1 MSAPNLSSLLRS
13 KNPLSHLPEFTALKS
28 DVGALQRRA
37 GECEACERRVDALE
51 RQRHA
56 DAVAMERKMRALGDA
71 FRVLSD
77 VVVSELES
85 LRADV
90 RAQRHDLDV
99 TRAQMRWTHGAE
111 ASVRELR
118 AFVHENVV
126 REGARRERRDAELSR
141 RVETAEIENARRES
155 DADAAADADEA
166 SAAYRKACDARL
178 AMLERRAAA
187 TENAVTRYLSRE
199 AAAHTE
205 ALAAETWRSDADRAA
220 RFPASLGKALGGGG
234 GGGGGE
240 TRLVERRSSGR
251 DEPVSGGAHPER
263 ARLCDANASL
273 AGLAGFAG
281 GTYGHETISMRS
293 GTGSATAASLMSP
306 AAERFMRDDV
316 FDD

>member
-37 GECEACERRVDALE
+37 GECETCERRVDALE

-56 DAVAMERKMRALGDA
+56 DAVAMERKMRALSDA
-71 FRVLSD
+71 FRLLSD

-85 LRADV
+85 LRADA

-99 TRAQMRWTHGAE
+99 VRAQMRWTHGAE

-141 RVETAEIENARRES
+141 RVEMAEIENARHES
-155 DADAAADADEA
+155 DADATADAAEA

-178 AMLERRAAA
+178 AILERRAAA
-187 TENAVTRYLSRE
+187 TENAVTRCLSRN

-205 ALAAETWRSDADRAA
+205 ALAAETWRSDAEALVA
-220 RFPASLGKALGGGG
+220 RLPASLGKAFG

-251 DEPVSGGAHPER
+251 DETVLGGSHPER
-263 ARLCDANASL
+263 ARLCDANA
-273 AGLAGFAG
+273 GR
-281 GTYGHETISMRS
+281 TYGHETVSMRS
-293 GTGSATAASLMSP
+293 GNGSETAASLMSP
-306 AAERFMRDDV
+306 AAERFMRDDA

>member
-37 GECEACERRVDALE
+37 GECETCERRVDALE

-56 DAVAMERKMRALGDA
+56 DAVAMERKMRALSDA
-71 FRVLSD
+71 FRLLSD

-85 LRADV
+85 LRADA

-99 TRAQMRWTHGAE
+99 VRAQMRWTHGAE

-155 DADAAADADEA
+155 DADAVADAAEA

-187 TENAVTRYLSRE
+187 TENAVTRCLSRN

-205 ALAAETWRSDADRAA
+205 ALAAETWRSDAEALVA
-220 RFPASLGKALGGGG
+220 RLPASLGKAFG

-251 DEPVSGGAHPER
+251 DETVLGGSHPER
-263 ARLCDANASL
+263 ARLCDANA
-273 AGLAGFAG
+273 GR
-281 GTYGHETISMRS
+281 TYGHETVSMRS
-293 GTGSATAASLMSP
+293 GNGSETAASLMSP
-306 AAERFMRDDV
+306 AAERFMRDDA

>member
-37 GECEACERRVDALE
+37 GECETCERRVDALE

-56 DAVAMERKMRALGDA
+56 DAVAMERKMRALSDA
-71 FRVLSD
+71 FRLLSD

-85 LRADV
+85 LRADA

-99 TRAQMRWTHGAE
+99 VRAQMRWTHGAE

-155 DADAAADADEA
+155 DADAVADAAEA

-187 TENAVTRYLSRE
+187 TENAVTRCLSRN

-205 ALAAETWRSDADRAA
+205 ALAAETWRSDAEALVA
-220 RFPASLGKALGGGG
+220 RLPASLGKAMSN
-234 GGGGGE
+234 GE

-251 DEPVSGGAHPER
+251 DEPEPVLGGSHPER
-263 ARLCDANASL
+263 ARLCDANA
-273 AGLAGFAG
+273 GR
-281 GTYGHETISMRS
+281 TYGHETVSMRS
-293 GTGSATAASLMSP
+293 GNGSETAASLMSP
-306 AAERFMRDDV
+306 AAERFLRDDA

>member
-56 DAVAMERKMRALGDA
+56 DAVAMESKMRALGDA

-85 LRADV
+85 LRADA

-99 TRAQMRWTHGAE
+99 VRAQMRWTHGAE

-118 AFVHENVV
+118 AFVNEKVV

-141 RVETAEIENARRES
+141 RVETAENENARRES
-155 DADAAADADEA
+155 DADAAADAAEA

-187 TENAVTRYLSRE
+187 TENAVTRCLSRE

-220 RFPASLGKALGGGG
+220 RLPASLGKALGGG

-251 DEPVSGGAHPER
+251 DEPVSGGSYPER

-281 GTYGHETISMRS
+281 GTFCHETISMRS
-293 GTGSATAASLMSP
+293 GTGSASATSLMSP
-306 AAERFMRDDV
+306 AAERFARDDV

>member
-85 LRADV
+85 LRADA

-99 TRAQMRWTHGAE
+99 VRAQMRWTHGAE

-155 DADAAADADEA
+155 DADAVADAAEA

-187 TENAVTRYLSRE
+187 TENAVTRCLSRN

-234 GGGGGE
+234 E
-240 TRLVERRSSGR
+240 TRLVERRSSGG

-293 GTGSATAASLMSP
+293 GTGSASATSLMSP
-306 AAERFMRDDV
+306 AAERFARDDV

>member
-37 GECEACERRVDALE
+37 GECETCERRVDALE

-56 DAVAMERKMRALGDA
+56 DAVAMERKMRALSDA
-71 FRVLSD
+71 FRLLSD

-85 LRADV
+85 LRADA

-99 TRAQMRWTHGAE
+99 VRAQMRWTHGAE

-141 RVETAEIENARRES
+141 RVEMAEIENARRES
-155 DADAAADADEA
+155 DADATADAAEA

-178 AMLERRAAA
+178 AILERRAAA
-187 TENAVTRYLSRE
+187 TENAVTRCLSRN

-205 ALAAETWRSDADRAA
+205 ALAAETWRSDAEALVA
-220 RFPASLGKALGGGG
+220 RLPASLGKAFS

-251 DEPVSGGAHPER
+251 DETVLGGSHPER
-263 ARLCDANASL
+263 ARLCDANA
-273 AGLAGFAG
+273 GR
-281 GTYGHETISMRS
+281 TYGHETVSMRS
-293 GTGSATAASLMSP
+293 GNGSETAASLMSP
-306 AAERFMRDDV
+306 AAERFMRDDA

>member
-85 LRADV
+85 LRADA

-99 TRAQMRWTHGAE
+99 VRAQMRWTHGAE

-141 RVETAEIENARRES
+141 RVETAEIENARREKKS
-155 DADAAADADEA
+155 DADADAEEA

-187 TENAVTRYLSRE
+187 TENAVTRCLSRE

-220 RFPASLGKALGGGG
+220 RLTRASLGKAL
-234 GGGGGE
+234 GGGGE
-240 TRLVERRSSGR
+240 TRLVERRSSGQ

-273 AGLAGFAG
+273 AGFAGFAG

-293 GTGSATAASLMSP
+293 GTGSASATSLMSP
-306 AAERFMRDDV
+306 AAERFARDDV

>member
-1 MSAPNLSSLLRS
+1 
-13 KNPLSHLPEFTALKS
+13 
-28 DVGALQRRA
+28 
-37 GECEACERRVDALE
+37 
-51 RQRHA
+51 
-56 DAVAMERKMRALGDA
+56 MRALGDA

-85 LRADV
+85 LRADA

-99 TRAQMRWTHGAE
+99 VRAQMRWTHGAE

-178 AMLERRAAA
+178 VMLERRAAA
-187 TENAVTRYLSRE
+187 TENAVTRCLSRE

-234 GGGGGE
+234 E

-263 ARLCDANASL
+263 ARLCDANA
-273 AGLAGFAG
+273 GR
-281 GTYGHETISMRS
+281 TYGHETVSMRS
-293 GTGSATAASLMSP
+293 GNGSETAASLMSP
-306 AAERFMRDDV
+306 AAERFMRDDA

>member
-37 GECEACERRVDALE
+37 GECETCERRVDALE

-56 DAVAMERKMRALGDA
+56 DAVAMERKMRALSDA
-71 FRVLSD
+71 FRLLSD

-85 LRADV
+85 LRADA

-99 TRAQMRWTHGAE
+99 VRAQMRWTHGAE

-141 RVETAEIENARRES
+141 RVEMAEIENARRES
-155 DADAAADADEA
+155 DADAVADAAEA

-187 TENAVTRYLSRE
+187 TENAVTRCLSRN

-205 ALAAETWRSDADRAA
+205 ALAAETWRSDAEALVA
-220 RFPASLGKALGGGG
+220 RLPASLGKAFG

-251 DEPVSGGAHPER
+251 DETVLGGSHPER
-263 ARLCDANASL
+263 ARLCDANA
-273 AGLAGFAG
+273 GR
-281 GTYGHETISMRS
+281 TYGHETVSMRS
-293 GTGSATAASLMSP
+293 GNGSETAASLMSP
-306 AAERFMRDDV
+306 AAERFMRDDA

>member
-85 LRADV
+85 LRADA

-99 TRAQMRWTHGAE
+99 VRAQMRWTHGAE

-155 DADAAADADEA
+155 DADAAADAAEA

-187 TENAVTRYLSRE
+187 TENAVTRCLSRD

-220 RFPASLGKALGGGG
+220 RLP

-263 ARLCDANASL
+263 ARLCDATFTSL
-273 AGLAGFAG
+273 AGLAGLAG
-281 GTYGHETISMRS
+281 GTYGHETVSMRS
-293 GTGSATAASLMSP
+293 GAGSATAASLMSP
-306 AAERFMRDDV
+306 AAERFMRDDD

>member
-85 LRADV
+85 LRADA

-99 TRAQMRWTHGAE
+99 VRAQMRWTHGAE

-155 DADAAADADEA
+155 DADAAADAAEA

-187 TENAVTRYLSRE
+187 TENAVTRCLSRD

-220 RFPASLGKALGGGG
+220 L
-234 GGGGGE
+234 GGGE

-251 DEPVSGGAHPER
+251 DELVSGGAHPER

-273 AGLAGFAG
+273 AGLAGLAG
-281 GTYGHETISMRS
+281 GTYGHETVSMRS

-306 AAERFMRDDV
+306 AAERFMRDDD

>member
-85 LRADV
+85 LRADA

-99 TRAQMRWTHGAE
+99 VRAQMRWTHGAE

-155 DADAAADADEA
+155 DADAAADAAEA

-187 TENAVTRYLSRE
+187 TENAVTRCLSRD

-220 RFPASLGKALGGGG
+220 RLPASL
-234 GGGGGE
+234 GGGGE

-273 AGLAGFAG
+273 AGLAGLAG
-281 GTYGHETISMRS
+281 GTYGHETVSMRS

-306 AAERFMRDDV
+306 AAERFMRDDD
-316 FDD
+316 FDDR

>member
-85 LRADV
+85 LRADA

-99 TRAQMRWTHGAE
+99 VRAQMRWTHGAE

-155 DADAAADADEA
+155 DADAAADAAEA

-187 TENAVTRYLSRE
+187 TENAVTRCLSRD

-220 RFPASLGKALGGGG
+220 RLPASLGG

-273 AGLAGFAG
+273 AGLAGLAG
-281 GTYGHETISMRS
+281 GTYGHETVSMRS

-306 AAERFMRDDV
+306 AAERFMRDDD

>member
-37 GECEACERRVDALE
+37 GECETCERRVDALE

-56 DAVAMERKMRALGDA
+56 DAVAMERKMRALSDA
-71 FRVLSD
+71 FRLLSD

-85 LRADV
+85 LRADA

-99 TRAQMRWTHGAE
+99 VRAQMRWTHGAE

-141 RVETAEIENARRES
+141 RVEMAEIENARRES
-155 DADAAADADEA
+155 DADATADAAEA

-178 AMLERRAAA
+178 AILERRAAA
-187 TENAVTRYLSRE
+187 TENAVTRCLSRN

-205 ALAAETWRSDADRAA
+205 ALAAETWRSDAEALVA
-220 RFPASLGKALGGGG
+220 RLPASLGKAFG

-251 DEPVSGGAHPER
+251 DETVLGGSHPER
-263 ARLCDANASL
+263 ARLCDANA
-273 AGLAGFAG
+273 GR
-281 GTYGHETISMRS
+281 TYGHETVSMRS
-293 GTGSATAASLMSP
+293 GNGSETAASLMSP
-306 AAERFMRDDV
+306 AAERFMRDDA

>member
-85 LRADV
+85 LRADA

-99 TRAQMRWTHGAE
+99 VRAQMRWTHGAE

-155 DADAAADADEA
+155 DADAAADAAEA

-187 TENAVTRYLSRE
+187 TENAVTRCLSRD

-220 RFPASLGKALGGGG
+220 RLPASL
-234 GGGGGE
+234 GGGGE

-273 AGLAGFAG
+273 AGLAGLAG
-281 GTYGHETISMRS
+281 GTYGHETVSMRS

-306 AAERFMRDDV
+306 AAERFMRDDD

>member
-56 DAVAMERKMRALGDA
+56 DAVAMERKMRALSDA
-71 FRVLSD
+71 FRLLSD

-85 LRADV
+85 LRADA

-99 TRAQMRWTHGAE
+99 VRAQMRWTHGAE

-155 DADAAADADEA
+155 DADAVADAAEA

-187 TENAVTRYLSRE
+187 TENAVTRCLSRN

-220 RFPASLGKALGGGG
+220 RLTRASLGKALGGG

>member
-85 LRADV
+85 LRADAQ
-90 RAQRHDLDV
+90 AQRHDLDV
-99 TRAQMRWTHGAE
+99 VRAQMRWTHGAE

-155 DADAAADADEA
+155 DADAAADAAEA

-187 TENAVTRYLSRE
+187 TENAVTRCLSRD

-220 RFPASLGKALGGGG
+220 RLPASL
-234 GGGGGE
+234 GGGGE

-273 AGLAGFAG
+273 AGLAGLAG
-281 GTYGHETISMRS
+281 GTYGHETVSMRS

-306 AAERFMRDDV
+306 AAERFMRDDD
-316 FDD
+316 FDDR

>member
-85 LRADV
+85 LRADAQ
-90 RAQRHDLDV
+90 AQRHDLDV
-99 TRAQMRWTHGAE
+99 VRAQMRWTHGAE

-155 DADAAADADEA
+155 DADAAADAAEA

-187 TENAVTRYLSRE
+187 TENAVTRCLSRD

-220 RFPASLGKALGGGG
+220 RLPASL
-234 GGGGGE
+234 GGGGE

-273 AGLAGFAG
+273 AGLAGLAG
-281 GTYGHETISMRS
+281 GTYGHETVSMRS

-306 AAERFMRDDV
+306 AAERFMRDDD